1 MNFKTTLFLFLLCA
15 IQAVA
20 QTVQLPTVQL
30 PINPNRYAGSNNIVS
45 LGNDAFTYSSI
56 VLPPS
61 IFGPGFG
68 RRDNVTSV
76 SLKNGVVW
84 SNDYRYTKT
93 SFVQHLT
100 AFQGGYL
107 MSGGAFDKDQNKM
120 LSRLDATGNVVWS
133 KRYGA
138 TNDTDTLNSIVTQA
152 LPLADG
158 NIAFAGGAGNFAS
171 DLKQNDLF
179 LAKIDANGGQIW
191 AKRYCFSCS
200 GNNETVFKHI
210 STTADGGFLICGT
223 LQAST
228 FAERILLIK
237 TNALGAVEW
246 VRTYHD
252 ASLESEKG
260 VQTLVL
266 PNGNYAL
273 LANQKG
279 IASANNAGILA
290 EISPAGAFIRAMRI
304 RVAPYSDYFTLQ
316 MNKAVNEGNDAFVIS
331 AGVTQDSTPNASIEQ
346 NLLFKIKWNGVF
358 DWKYN
363 HYDETVQGFVT
374 ATSDLAARPN
384 GGFWHLTNFAVAQDE
399 LYPIIVATDSQG
411 KNEGCE
417 KQISM
422 KTEMNVQL
430 TTTNITVI
438 TQDVTAAPTNYP
450 ITKETFAL
458 PALILPKLALGKDTS
473 LCATPQIV
481 LDATGANI
489 DSYTWSTGATTPRIT
504 VSTAGQYSVKITNAA
519 FCFAIQDTVIVT
531 KNCNNP
537 PVVDPIP
544 AVSPALPNAF
554 TPNSGNANDVFE
566 PLGSGFTI
574 NTFQIFN
581 RWGQQVFEGSE
592 TNRAWSGNFKGSPA
606 PSTVYYYILKYTVNG
621 VETAKKGSVTL
632 IR

>member
-1 MNFKTTLFLFLLCA
+1 MNFKITFFLFLLCA
-15 IQAVA
+15 MQAAA
-20 QTVQLPTVQL
+20 QTVQL
-30 PINPNRYAGSNNIVS
+30 PINPNRYAGSNSIVS

-61 IFGPGFG
+61 IFGPGLG

-120 LSRLDATGNVVWS
+120 LSRLDATGNVLWS

-138 TNDTDTLNSIVTQA
+138 TNDVDTVNSIVTQA

-158 NIAFAGGAGNFAS
+158 NIAFAGGAGNFAN

-191 AKRYCFSCS
+191 AKHYCFSCS
-200 GNNETVFKHI
+200 GNRETVFKHI
-210 STTADGGFLICGT
+210 STTPDGGFLICGT
-223 LQAST
+223 LQATT
-228 FAERILLIK
+228 FSERILLIK
-237 TNALGAVEW
+237 TTSLGAVEW
-246 VRTYHD
+246 VKTYHD
-252 ASLESEKG
+252 ASLENEKG

-273 LANQKG
+273 LANQKNPL
-279 IASANNAGILA
+279 SANNAGILA
-290 EISPAGAFIRAMRI
+290 EISPTGTLIRAIRM

-316 MNKAVNEGNDAFVIS
+316 INKAVNEGNDAFIIS
-331 AGVTQDSTPNASIEQ
+331 AGVTQDSTPIVSVEQ
-346 NLLFKIKWNGVF
+346 NLLFKVKWNGVF

-363 HYDETVQGFVT
+363 HYDEILQGFGT
-374 ATSDLAARPN
+374 AASDLAARPN
-384 GGFWHLTNFAVAQDE
+384 GGFWHLTNFALSQDD
-399 LYPIIVATDSQG
+399 LYPIVIATDSEG
-411 KNEGCE
+411 KNAGCE

-422 KTEMNVQL
+422 KTETNVQL
-430 TTTNITVI
+430 ATNNITVV

-450 ITKETFAL
+450 ITKEAFAV
-458 PALILPKLALGKDTS
+458 PALSLPKLDLGKDTS
-473 LCATPQIV
+473 LCTTPLIV
-481 LDATGANI
+481 LDATGTNI
-489 DSYTWSTGATTPRIT
+489 DTYTWSTGANTPSIT
-504 VSTAGQYSVKITNAA
+504 VNTAGQYSVKITNTAL
-519 FCFAIQDTVIVT
+519 CFAKQDTVVVT

-537 PVVDPIP
+537 PVVTTPTVVP
-544 AVSPALPNAF
+544 VLPNAF
-554 TPNSGNANDVFE
+554 TPNSGDANALFE
-566 PLGSGFTI
+566 PLGNGFAI

-581 RWGQQVFEGSE
+581 RWGQQVFEGNE
-592 TNRAWSGNFKGSPA
+592 ANRAWNGSFKGSPA
-606 PSTVYYYILKYTVNG
+606 PSAVYYYVLKYTVNG